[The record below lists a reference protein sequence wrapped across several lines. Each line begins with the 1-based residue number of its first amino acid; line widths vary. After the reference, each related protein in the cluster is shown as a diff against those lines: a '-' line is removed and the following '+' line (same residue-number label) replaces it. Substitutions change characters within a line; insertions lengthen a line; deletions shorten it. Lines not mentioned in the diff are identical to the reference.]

1 MSVLSLPVVFSQS
14 TSPCMELCSTFLSAR
29 FLGKTRK
36 HWQVHTAAAGTRT
49 FQAAGPSESAVA
61 GWAQGSGPT
70 LGQKVL
76 CLAGFPKPG
85 RPVSLGLAP
94 SPPLL

>member
-36 HWQVHTAAAGTRT
+36 HWQVSAAIPRHC
-49 FQAAGPSESAVA
+49 GPSRPLRR
-61 GWAQGSGPT
+61 QGS
-70 LGQKVL
+70 L
-76 CLAGFPKPG
+76 PG
-85 RPVSLGLAP
+85 VP
-94 SPPLL
+94 SRAHLR

>member
-36 HWQVHTAAAGTRT
+36 HWQHTEA
-49 FQAAGPSESAVA
+49 SASA
-61 GWAQGSGPT
+61 S
-70 LGQKVL
+70 
-76 CLAGFPKPG
+76 
-85 RPVSLGLAP
+85 
-94 SPPLL
+94 